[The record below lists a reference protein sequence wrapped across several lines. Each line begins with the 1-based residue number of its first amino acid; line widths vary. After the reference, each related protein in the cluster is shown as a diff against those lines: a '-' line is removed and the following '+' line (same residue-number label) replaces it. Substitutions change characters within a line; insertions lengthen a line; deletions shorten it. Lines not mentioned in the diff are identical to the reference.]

1 MEPLHV
7 YGNEVSDRKG
17 PQKTIAIVEKKY
29 IDFSIKYLLLRLI
42 PHMEFLNLQYMEK
55 KVFKT
60 LTIIKGTMSRHC
72 TYMCKVPHRAGVFR
86 EYNY

>member
-29 IDFSIKYLLLRLI
+29 IDFSIKYTLLRLI
-42 PHMEFLNLQYMEK
+42 PTWN
-55 KVFKT
+55 
-60 LTIIKGTMSRHC
+60 S
-72 TYMCKVPHRAGVFR
+72 
-86 EYNY
+86 